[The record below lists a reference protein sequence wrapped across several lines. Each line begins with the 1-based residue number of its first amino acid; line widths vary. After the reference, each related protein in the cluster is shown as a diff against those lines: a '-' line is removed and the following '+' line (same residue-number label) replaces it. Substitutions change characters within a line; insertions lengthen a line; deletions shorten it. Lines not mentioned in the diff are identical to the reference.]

1 MIETISVVWKSSSV
15 GSTFAPVD
23 VMLESDLAATRAL
36 RVSREPRVHACTALA
51 PRGRVA
57 AAGVATAAAAAA
69 ARGR

>member
-1 MIETISVVWKSSSV
+1 VVP
-15 GSTFAPVD
+15 GGA
-23 VMLESDLAATRAL
+23 R
-36 RVSREPRVHACTALA
+36 TALA